1 MTTIKSIK
9 SINLEINRVKN
20 EIEKLK
26 YDRKYIR
33 KRDEE
38 SVNRRNEIDRNIDN
52 LKDELYSLNHRL
64 WDTEEKINKVKLIIG
79 YTVTGLLLLLGLTG
93 IVLGTVY
100 KYKLGLY
107 GFTTSH
113 DVISILNGKGTVI
126 SVDLYN
132 HLFLL
137 KTLSSYFICFGW
149 IGTLVSGCWTTIWG
163 DNNNVF

>member
-1 MTTIKSIK
+1 MKTIKSIN
-9 SINLEINRVKN
+9 IEINRVKN
-20 EIEKLK
+20 EIDNLKLE
-26 YDRKYIR
+26 RKYIR
-33 KRDEE
+33 KRDEV
-38 SVNRRNEIDRNIDN
+38 SVNRKNEIDRKIDN
-52 LKDELYSLNHRL
+52 LKDELYSLNHLL
-64 WDTEEKINKVKLIIG
+64 WDTEEKINKVKLGIG
-79 YTVTGLLLLLGLTG
+79 YTITGLFLILGITG

-137 KTLSSYFICFGW
+137 KTLSSYLICFGW
-149 IGTLVSGCWTTIWG
+149 FGTLISGIWTTIWG
-163 DNNNVF
+163 LNNDVIG

>member
-9 SINLEINRVKN
+9 NKINCVKN
-20 EIEKLK
+20 EIETLK
-26 YDRKYIR
+26 NERKYIR
-33 KRDEE
+33 KRDEV
-38 SVNRRNEIDRNIDN
+38 SVNRKHEIDCKLEN
-52 LKDELYSLNHRL
+52 LNDELIGLKNDL
-64 WDTEEKINKVKLIIG
+64 WKLEEKSNKVKLGIG
-79 YTVTGLLLLLGLTG
+79 YTITGLFLILGLVG

-100 KYKLGLY
+100 RYKLGLY

-132 HLFLL
+132 YLFLL

-149 IGTLVSGCWTTIWG
+149 FGTLTSGIWTTIWG
-163 DNNNVF
+163 LNNNVIG

>member
-1 MTTIKSIK
+1 MKTIKSIN
-9 SINLEINRVKN
+9 IEINRVKN
-20 EIEKLK
+20 EIDNLKLE
-26 YDRKYIR
+26 RKYIR

-38 SVNRRNEIDRNIDN
+38 SVNRKNEIDHKIDN
-52 LKDELYSLNHRL
+52 LKDELNKLKNDL
-64 WDTEEKINKVKLIIG
+64 WKLEEKNDKVKLGIG
-79 YTVTGLLLLLGLTG
+79 YTITGMFLILGLVG

-100 KYKLGLY
+100 RYKLGLY

-132 HLFLL
+132 YLFLL

-149 IGTLVSGCWTTIWG
+149 FGTLISGIWTTIWG
-163 DNNNVF
+163 LNNNVIG

>member
-1 MTTIKSIK
+1 MKTIKSIN
-9 SINLEINRVKN
+9 IEINRVKN
-20 EIEKLK
+20 EIDNLKLE
-26 YDRKYIR
+26 RKYIR

-38 SVNRRNEIDRNIDN
+38 SVNRKNEIDRKIDN
-52 LKDELYSLNHRL
+52 LKDELNKLKNDL
-64 WDTEEKINKVKLIIG
+64 WKLEEKNDKVKLGIG
-79 YTVTGLLLLLGLTG
+79 YTITGLFLILGLVG

-100 KYKLGLY
+100 RYKLGLY

-132 HLFLL
+132 YLFLL

-149 IGTLVSGCWTTIWG
+149 FGTLISGIWTTIWG
-163 DNNNVF
+163 LNNNVIG

>member
-1 MTTIKSIK
+1 MKTIKSIN
-9 SINLEINRVKN
+9 IEINRVKN
-20 EIEKLK
+20 EIDNLKLE
-26 YDRKYIR
+26 RKYIR

-38 SVNRRNEIDRNIDN
+38 SVNRKNEIDHKIDN
-52 LKDELYSLNHRL
+52 LKDELNKLKNDL
-64 WDTEEKINKVKLIIG
+64 WKLEEKNDKVKLGIG
-79 YTVTGLLLLLGLTG
+79 YTITGLFLILGLVG

-100 KYKLGLY
+100 RYKLGLY

-132 HLFLL
+132 YLFLL

-149 IGTLVSGCWTTIWG
+149 FGTLISGIWTTIWG
-163 DNNNVF
+163 LNNNVIG